1 MTKKDQKNE
10 HKVVDIETVRKGK
23 RQKGTASAMLSD
35 THLAARAIQNKTCLI
50 CQAQKLCVNKTGLCA
65 SCYSTLS
72 PREKRVADREAAHK
86 MIEVKVTDDR
96 WKDNE

>member
-23 RQKGTASAMLSD
+23 RQKGTATAMLSD
-35 THLAARAIQNKTCLI
+35 THLAARAIQNKTCLM

-65 SCYSTLS
+65 SCYSALS

-86 MIEVKVTDDR
+86 IIEVKVKDDR
-96 WKDNE
+96 WKDRE

>member
-1 MTKKDQKNE
+1 MAKKDRKNE

-23 RQKGTASAMLSD
+23 KLKGTASAMLSD
-35 THLAARAIQNKTCLI
+35 TRLAARAIQNKTCLM

-72 PREKRVADREAAHK
+72 PREKRLADREAAHK
-86 MIEVKVTDDR
+86 IIEVKVTDDR
-96 WKDNE
+96 WKDKE

>member
-23 RQKGTASAMLSD
+23 RQKGTATAMLSD
-35 THLAARAIQNKTCLI
+35 THLAARAIQNKTCLM

-86 MIEVKVTDDR
+86 IIEVKVTDDR
-96 WKDNE
+96 WKESE

>member
-23 RQKGTASAMLSD
+23 KQKGTATAMLSD
-35 THLAARAIQNKTCLI
+35 THLAARAIQNKTCLM
-50 CQAQKLCVNKTGLCA
+50 CHAQKLCVNKTGLCA

>member
-1 MTKKDQKNE
+1 MTKKDNKNE

-23 RQKGTASAMLSD
+23 KQKGTAATMLSD
-35 THLAARAIQNKTCLI
+35 THLAARAVQNKTCLI

-72 PREKRVADREAAHK
+72 PREKRIADREASHK
-86 MIEVKVTDDR
+86 IIEVKVTDDR
-96 WKDNE
+96 WKDKE

>member
-23 RQKGTASAMLSD
+23 RQKGTATAMLSD
-35 THLAARAIQNKTCLI
+35 THLAARAIQNKTCLM

-72 PREKRVADREAAHK
+72 PREKRLADREAAHK
-86 MIEVKVTDDR
+86 IIEVKVTDDR
-96 WKDNE
+96 WEDTD

>member
-1 MTKKDQKNE
+1 MPKKDQKNE

-23 RQKGTASAMLSD
+23 KQKGTASAMLSD
-35 THLAARAIQNKTCLI
+35 TRLAARAIQNKTCLM

-72 PREKRVADREAAHK
+72 SRDKRLADREAAHK
-86 MIEVKVTDDR
+86 IIEVKVTDDR
-96 WKDNE
+96 WKDKE

>member
-23 RQKGTASAMLSD
+23 KQKGTATAMLSD
-35 THLAARAIQNKTCLI
+35 THLAARAIQNKTCLM

>member
-23 RQKGTASAMLSD
+23 KQKGTASAMLSD
-35 THLAARAIQNKTCLI
+35 TRLAASAIQNKTCLM

-72 PREKRVADREAAHK
+72 PREKRLADREAAHK
-86 MIEVKVTDDR
+86 IIEVKVTDDR
-96 WKDNE
+96 WKDKE

>member
-23 RQKGTASAMLSD
+23 RQKGTATAMLSD
-35 THLAARAIQNKTCLI
+35 THLAARAIQNKTCLM

-86 MIEVKVTDDR
+86 IIEVKVTDDR
-96 WKDNE
+96 WKDSE

>member
-1 MTKKDQKNE
+1 MTKKDPKNE

-23 RQKGTASAMLSD
+23 KQKGTATAMLSD

-50 CQAQKLCVNKTGLCA
+50 CQTQKLCVNKTGLCA

-72 PREKRVADREAAHK
+72 PREKRIADREAAHK
-86 MIEVKVTDDR
+86 IIEVKVTDDR
-96 WKDNE
+96 WKER

>member
-1 MTKKDQKNE
+1 VTKKDQKNE

-23 RQKGTASAMLSD
+23 RQKGNATAMLSD

>member
-23 RQKGTASAMLSD
+23 RQKGTATAMLSD